1 MRYWPLRSPEDVIAL
16 TREIGFLPLFAGEI
30 GGFSIEE
37 NCPPELWF
45 SDTADGP
52 WEWKGPIAR
61 SKACAYGKFFGG
73 RAGFVS
79 LDWFP
84 DFANYRR
91 DGYDFEGRFEDGLA
105 KHKDKQVW
113 DTLDRHGP
121 LLSKELKRLCDYR
134 KGGNKGFDTVIT
146 RMQMQ
151 TFVTIADFE
160 YMQDA
165 HGQPYGWGVARY
177 ALPEALFGEEIMASA
192 DCRKP
197 AQSRERIAA
206 HLQHLLPDATQAQLD
221 RLIG

>member
-1 MRYWPLRSPEDVIAL
+1 MRYWPLRSPEDIIAL
-16 TREIGFLPLFAGEI
+16 VREVGFLPLFTNEI
-30 GGFSIEE
+30 GGFSVED
-37 NCPPELWF
+37 NCPPDIWF
-45 SDTADGP
+45 KEDVDGP

-61 SKACAYGKFFGG
+61 TKTCAYGKFFGG

-79 LDWFP
+79 LEWFP

-105 KHKDKQVW
+105 KLKDKQVW
-113 DTLDRHGP
+113 DTLAAHDS
-121 LLSKELKRLCDYR
+121 LLSKELKRLCNYR

-151 TFVTIADFE
+151 TFVTIADFD
-160 YMQDA
+160 YMKDA
-165 HGQPYGWGVARY
+165 QGQPYGWGVARY
-177 ALPEALFGEEIMASA
+177 ALPETLFGEEVMASA
-192 DCRKP
+192 DSRKP

-206 HLQHLLPDATQAQLD
+206 HLRGLLPDATEDQLD